1 MECRADVREGTPD
14 VSVAE
19 LATVTGPQELGAE
32 QLSECIRSALSGLN
46 YRTLLRLSDAS
57 YNAIRNLPSGSHIT
71 VRYSGR
77 PRICPS
83 ANQIANLRC
92 N

>member
-14 VSVAE
+14 VFVAE
-19 LATVTGPQELGAE
+19 LATVTGPQELGIE

-46 YRTLLRLSDAS
+46 YRMLLRLSDAS
-57 YNAIRNLPSGSHIT
+57 YNATRNLPSGSHIA
-71 VRYSGR
+71 VRYSGH